1 MITKLRQLYAF
12 ETIQRIL
19 LVYLCLQPVIDIG
32 TSLLVRSGVHLT
44 FGVVLRAFFLFFAGV
59 YLLFFYKGS
68 KKKLIVAYIA
78 ALCMYVLLQ
87 FGLLLVGGGA
97 GALLTN
103 LKETVKVFYFP
114 CVLLAFWAL
123 YRQYGYLM
131 PDKPLVRIAVFY
143 TLTIFISFVTNTSFQ
158 SYTGNG
164 YCGWFYAA
172 NEISA
177 ITIILS
183 PLVFYHYTS
192 GNALETIKTGG
203 GRRALMIA
211 VGAASVLLMLFASVY
226 LATKAALLGVATYL
240 ICFLVW
246 SVFRLE
252 ITRDRLYLFRMI
264 AAVVMIVLLAGL
276 YLAASPVKKHLT
288 ERMTWFHYVQ
298 VERTT
303 VPTTVNTVDT
313 ADTTQTTAPP
323 PIRDTREYRV
333 ANWLLSSRLSNSRSV
348 LFQYLESGPA
358 FKLLGIG
365 YANLP
370 EYQYNVEIAV
380 EMDFISVFYRHGV
393 VGLLLF
399 AAPFFALLA
408 TAIKRSFRSLKAC
421 LASLTWCTC
430 LYQVMIGF
438 AVGFLTGHTFVA
450 PAVSIY
456 IVFMTVKLLAVSER
470 LTAAAVGGGR
480 KR

>member
-1 MITKLRQLYAF
+1 MITKLKQLYAL
-12 ETIQRIL
+12 ETIQKIL
-19 LVYLCLQPVIDIG
+19 LIYLCLQPVIDIG
-32 TSLLVRSGVHLT
+32 TSLLVRGGVNLT
-44 FGVVLRAFFLFFAGV
+44 FGVVLRAIFLLFMGV
-59 YLLFFYKGS
+59 YLLFFYKGP

-78 ALCMYVLLQ
+78 ALCAYVLLQ
-87 FGLLLVGGGA
+87 FGLLLAGGGA
-97 GALLTN
+97 GALFTN

-192 GNALETIKTGG
+192 RDAFEAVRTGG
-203 GRRALMIA
+203 GKQRGLTIA
-211 VGAASVLLMLFASVY
+211 AGAASVLLMLFASVY
-226 LATKAALLGVATYL
+226 LATKAALLGVAAYL
-240 ICFLVW
+240 LCFFVW

-252 ITRDRLYLFRMI
+252 ITRDKLYLFRMV
-264 AAVVMIVLLAGL
+264 AAVVMIALLAGL

-288 ERMTWFHYVQ
+288 ERMTWFHHVQ
-298 VERTT
+298 VEQTT
-303 VPTTVNTVDT
+303 VPTTVDT
-313 ADTTQTTAPP
+313 NQTTAPP
-323 PIRDTREYRV
+323 PIHDTHAYRV

-358 FKLLGIG
+358 YKLLGIG

-370 EYQYNVEIAV
+370 GYEYNAEIAV

-393 VGLLLF
+393 VGLFLF

-456 IVFMTVKLLAVSER
+456 VIFMTVKLLAVSER
-470 LTAAAVGGGR
+470 LTAAPSGGES

>member
-1 MITKLRQLYAF
+1 M
-12 ETIQRIL
+12 
-19 LVYLCLQPVIDIG
+19 
-32 TSLLVRSGVHLT
+32 
-44 FGVVLRAFFLFFAGV
+44 GV
-59 YLLFFYKGS
+59 YLLFFYKGP
-68 KKKLIVAYIA
+68 KKKLVVVYLV
-78 ALCMYVLLQ
+78 ALCAYVLLQ
-87 FGLLLVGGGA
+87 FVLLLAYGGMGV
-97 GALLTN
+97 LFEN
-103 LKETVKVFYFP
+103 VKETVKVFYFP

-123 YRQYGYLM
+123 YRQYGYLVSE
-131 PDKPLVRIAVFY
+131 KPMVQIAVFY

-172 NEISA
+172 NEVSA

-192 GNALETIKTGG
+192 RDVFDALKTGG
-203 GRRALMIA
+203 AKKRALLLA
-211 VGAASVLLMLFASVY
+211 FGVVSVLLMLFASVY

-240 ICFLVW
+240 LCFFVW

-252 ITRDRLYLFRMI
+252 ITRDKLYLFRMI
-264 AAVVMIVLLAGL
+264 AAVLLIAALAGL
-276 YLAASPVKKHLT
+276 YLASSPVKKHLT
-288 ERMTWFHYVQ
+288 ERMPWFHHVQ
-298 VERTT
+298 VDQTTT
-303 VPTTVNTVDT
+303 VPTTVDT
-313 ADTTQTTAPP
+313 NQTTAPP
-323 PIRDTREYRV
+323 PVHDTHAYRV

-348 LFQYLESGPA
+348 LFQYLDSGPA

-370 EYQYNVEIAV
+370 QYAYNVAIAV
-380 EMDFISVFYRHGV
+380 EMDFIAVFYRHGI

-399 AAPFFALLA
+399 VAPFFALLA
-408 TAIKRSFRSLKAC
+408 TAIRRSFRSLKAC
-421 LASLTWCTC
+421 LASLAWCTC

-456 IVFMTVKLLAVSER
+456 IVIMTIRLLAISER
-470 LTAAAVGGGR
+470 LTQDVQKGKQAQENA
-480 KR
+480 